1 MLGKLLALP
10 IRLLNVP
17 ARSLEILLGE
27 DDPEDRIISQ
37 PLESVAKAVEE
48 AADGIEGEGE
58 DERL

>member
-1 MLGKLLALP
+1 MLGKRLALP

-48 AADGIEGEGE
+48 AADGE
-58 DERL
+58 DDAES

>member
-17 ARSLEILLGE
+17 ARSIEKLLGD

-48 AADGIEGEGE
+48 AADGEGE
-58 DERL
+58 DN